1 MNNKEAKA
9 LLNESCSVG
18 KLIGTIIGYVFACI
32 FIAAVIYV
40 VTFVLALIPIL
51 GWILAAP
58 IGILG
63 TIFNI
68 FNFVSSLLTLI
79 GYARSKA
86 TLTEVGIFGN
96 KNPFGTFDIT
106 FDQIQNI
113 KYSRGR
119 ITITYG
125 IGVGKPQK
133 LNIYGISNAKNFA
146 NACKEQMAKAKAAP
160 AEAKVE
166 A

>member
-9 LLNESCSVG
+9 LLNESCNVG
-18 KLIGTIIGYVFACI
+18 RLIWTILGY
-32 FIAAVIYV
+32 IAAYIVIAVVIYV
-40 VTFVLALIPIL
+40 ITFVLALIPIL
-51 GWILAAP
+51 GWILAP
-58 IGILG
+58 IVGTIG

-68 FNFVSSLLTLI
+68 LNFVYSLITLI

-106 FDQIQNI
+106 FDQIQSI
-113 KYSRGR
+113 KYSRGM
-119 ITITYG
+119 ITVTYS

-133 LNIYGISNAKNFA
+133 VKIYGISNAKNFA
-146 NACKEQMAKAKAAP
+146 KVCKEQMAKAKAAP